1 MVKNGSFDLGLGVSV
16 DEGIGMVS
24 PLIMYGTEAQKK
36 RYLPDKAL
44 GKIKSWFAL
53 TESQA
58 GSAVGRIATRF
69 VQDPN
74 DPDTLLVY
82 GHKRF
87 TTGVRLSNDKIK
99 FVGVLIGLDDDNK
112 KRALIVELPEHES
125 DEFKLFN
132 YDLLPISRAWN
143 IGMEFNGLRVPKA
156 NLIPKPGMVVPF
168 SLLNRGR
175 YFLLG
180 GAMGTVLKYL
190 KDLVGTKGGDPE
202 DIGWVNFRFVQG
214 HAIGDYEIVQH
225 RLARMLGMAVT
236 LRSLMA
242 SMGHEIDA
250 GKLAEIDGLI
260 AKPTAS
266 WYTNEAGDLSL
277 TTWGGRGLLADNASG
292 AETQDR
298 RAMKIYEGE
307 DTVLILKLIAMILN
321 DLSETTFG
329 KLFDSVTD
337 ALKAVKSKNFA
348 GIASA
353 TGKFTWHLPG
363 VAVWMIRKV
372 CRVSYGQPLP
382 DMNPELASHLAF
394 ALRVLERKVPLRVAG
409 LFLKYGK
416 NLPKHQAPLF
426 RLGQKVMWSS
436 LMVHTVLWVHHF
448 GNKLEREAALIELAN
463 LRRLITN
470 PEPTARDD
478 ARGRWVAD
486 MIRAGGS
493 GLLEDV
499 PVATKIPLAYHEPA
513 LGSHQPI
520 AAADE
525 RIGRHE

>member
-1 MVKNGSFDLGLGVSV
+1 
-16 DEGIGMVS
+16 
-24 PLIMYGTEAQKK
+24 MYGTAQQKDRFLK
-36 RYLPDKAL
+36 NKAI
-44 GKIKSWFAL
+44 GEIKSWFAL

-58 GSAVGRIATRF
+58 GSAVGRISTRF
-69 VQDPN
+69 VQNPN
-74 DPDTLLVY
+74 NPDQLLVY

-99 FVGVLIGLDDDNK
+99 FVGILIGLDDDNK
-112 KRALIVELPEHES
+112 KRALIVELPDHES
-125 DEFKLFN
+125 AAFKLFN

-143 IGMEFNGLRVPKA
+143 IGMEFDGLPVPKA
-156 NLIPKPGMVVPF
+156 NLIPKAGMVVPF

-190 KDLVGTKGGDPE
+190 KDLVGTKDGSPE
-202 DIGWVNFRFVQG
+202 DIGWVNFRYVQG

-242 SMGHEIDA
+242 SMGFEIDA
-250 GKLAEIDGLI
+250 GRLAEIDGLI

-277 TTWGGRGLLADNASG
+277 TTWGGRGLLGTNASG

-321 DLSETTFG
+321 DLSESTFG
-329 KLFDSVTD
+329 KVFDCVTD
-337 ALKAVKSKNFA
+337 MLKAAKSGKSADLVKSA
-348 GIASA
+348 
-353 TGKFTWHLPG
+353 GKFFWNVP
-363 VAVWMIRKV
+363 AVVWWMVRKV

-382 DMNPELASHLAF
+382 GMHSELKSHLAF
-394 ALRVLERKVPLRVAG
+394 ALRTIERKVPLRVAG

-426 RLGQKVMWSS
+426 RLGQKVMWAN
-436 LMVHTVLWVHHF
+436 LMVHTVLWVHHY
-448 GNKLEREAALIELAN
+448 GDELEIEAALNELAN
-463 LRRLITN
+463 LRRLIGDA
-470 PEPTARDD
+470 EPTARDD
-478 ARGRWVAD
+478 ARGRKIAQ
-486 MIRAGGS
+486 MIRDGQCR
-493 GLLEDV
+493 LLADV

-513 LGSHQPI
+513 LGEHQPI
-520 AAADE
+520 AVPDD